1 VFTDKRGRKVLERR
15 GTNNDTYYVYD
26 DLDQQRFVL
35 SPQYQESGYK
45 DTYGYEYRFDEKG
58 RLAKKILPQCD
69 VVQYWYDTAG
79 RMKFMQ
85 DATLRT
91 RGLYRFYLYD
101 KYGRLCIQG
110 TCTGC
115 WRGEAVNTATYI
127 GSNGGFHSTGYSVSR
142 TGDISPTGVTIEQV
156 NYYDGYDFVDAL
168 YSGNSLGQ
176 ASSVSTKGLLTGT
189 RQTASNGT
197 VLLNANYY
205 DYKGRVTDVRSTT
218 LANRRMRTSNTYNYW
233 GGITQTQ
240 QYVYSPDGTQELY
253 VTGSNTYYNNT
264 DLLNLST
271 RGLRIGTGSNYSATI
286 HKLTYDDLGRVYTD
300 KRGNSSYNTLTYRY
314 NVHGWLDSLGTTAFQ
329 ERLYY
334 ADAPYGA
341 TLCYNG
347 NISVQQWKQSNEG
360 FNRGYKFTY
369 DALNR
374 LTEAVYGE
382 NDFSDNLNDYNEK
395 VVEYSLNGM
404 MKRFQRRGK
413 KSDGEYGKV
422 DNLHIHLDGNR
433 PVEISDDAALQTVYG
448 AMEFRDGST
457 SGTEYYYDGNGS
469 LVADANK
476 GIAMIEYDNLNYPR
490 RIQFTN
496 GNTIEYV
503 YSPDGQKLRAKWQTA
518 AGNVV
523 VPLNTTLSITA
534 SSTTQTDY
542 VGDLIYTGTDATAD
556 NPELSK
562 ILYPDGYFMRTS
574 GTSGVFRYFVKDH
587 LGNNRV
593 VNNGTAVYQRT
604 HYYPFGGPYAD
615 VGTASDYQPYKYN
628 GKELDRMHG
637 LDLYDYGARQYDPIL
652 PMFTQQD
659 PLAEKYYHLS
669 PYAYCANNPVNAID
683 LKGDSI
689 AVLNMG
695 YGLAS
700 QHIALLIQ
708 DENNQWQYFSFN
720 GTPYYNNTNG
730 KVGGG
735 PYDNLG
741 EKTFKS
747 PQEFLDSDYN
757 TNEDHP
763 KKRMERGEINGYGYS
778 EAYVLPTSVEQDKA
792 IKGKFVDKINEGYSL
807 LRNHCGHAV
816 QDALNCVG
824 IKTSVKIYNMET
836 LSYEENTAYFPSNI
850 FTFIK
855 ANNPGT
861 NLYKRR

>member
-1 VFTDKRGRKVLERR
+1 MRNRLLRR
-15 GTNNDTYYVYD
+15 GQN
-26 DLDQQRFVL
+26 
-35 SPQYQESGYK
+35 
-45 DTYGYEYRFDEKG
+45 
-58 RLAKKILPQCD
+58 
-69 VVQYWYDTAG
+69 
-79 RMKFMQ
+79 
-85 DATLRT
+85 
-91 RGLYRFYLYD
+91 
-101 KYGRLCIQG
+101 
-110 TCTGC
+110 
-115 WRGEAVNTATYI
+115 
-127 GSNGGFHSTGYSVSR
+127 
-142 TGDISPTGVTIEQV
+142 
-156 NYYDGYDFVDAL
+156 
-168 YSGNSLGQ
+168 
-176 ASSVSTKGLLTGT
+176 
-189 RQTASNGT
+189 
-197 VLLNANYY
+197 
-205 DYKGRVTDVRSTT
+205 RS
-218 LANRRMRTSNTYNYW
+218 
-233 GGITQTQ
+233 
-240 QYVYSPDGTQELY
+240 E
-253 VTGSNTYYNNT
+253 
-264 DLLNLST
+264 
-271 RGLRIGTGSNYSATI
+271 
-286 HKLTYDDLGRVYTD
+286 H
-300 KRGNSSYNTLTYRY
+300 
-314 NVHGWLDSLGTTAFQ
+314 NVHGWLKSLGTTAFQ

-637 LDLYDYGARQYDPIL
+637 LDLYDYGARQYDPIV

-659 PLAEKYYHLS
+659 PLVEKYYHLS
-669 PYAYCANNPVNAID
+669 PYTYCANNPVNAID
-683 LKGDSI
+683 IHGDST
-689 AVLNMG
+689 AVLSIS
-695 YGLAS
+695 S

-708 DENNQWQYFSFN
+708 NESGSWQYYSVNGNNVYSSGSFS
-720 GTPYYNNTNG
+720 GGRKYNDIG
-730 KVGGG
+730 VGS
-735 PYDNLG
+735 
-741 EKTFKS
+741 FKS
-747 PQEFLDSDYN
+747 PQDFLNSEYN
-757 TNEDHP
+757 QKKEEDDPSTANYNYEKAYIIPTN
-763 KKRMERGEINGYGYS
+763 K
-778 EAYVLPTSVEQDKA
+778 EQDSA
-792 IKGKFVDKINEGYSL
+792 IRNEFQRIASEEDYSL
-807 LRNHCGHAV
+807 SPFEPNHCGTAV
-816 QDALNCVG
+816 QKSLEAGGLKVSEKKQSLSG
-824 IKTSVKIYNMET
+824 FSFYYVRPYLPSSAYQVIKN
-836 LSYEENTAYFPSNI
+836 
-850 FTFIK
+850 
-855 ANNPGT
+855 NNPNGYEI
-861 NLYKRR
+861 YKKK

>member
-1 VFTDKRGRKVLERR
+1 
-15 GTNNDTYYVYD
+15 
-26 DLDQQRFVL
+26 
-35 SPQYQESGYK
+35 
-45 DTYGYEYRFDEKG
+45 
-58 RLAKKILPQCD
+58 
-69 VVQYWYDTAG
+69 
-79 RMKFMQ
+79 
-85 DATLRT
+85 
-91 RGLYRFYLYD
+91 
-101 KYGRLCIQG
+101 
-110 TCTGC
+110 
-115 WRGEAVNTATYI
+115 
-127 GSNGGFHSTGYSVSR
+127 
-142 TGDISPTGVTIEQV
+142 
-156 NYYDGYDFVDAL
+156 
-168 YSGNSLGQ
+168 
-176 ASSVSTKGLLTGT
+176 
-189 RQTASNGT
+189 
-197 VLLNANYY
+197 
-205 DYKGRVTDVRSTT
+205 
-218 LANRRMRTSNTYNYW
+218 
-233 GGITQTQ
+233 
-240 QYVYSPDGTQELY
+240 
-253 VTGSNTYYNNT
+253 
-264 DLLNLST
+264 
-271 RGLRIGTGSNYSATI
+271 
-286 HKLTYDDLGRVYTD
+286 
-300 KRGNSSYNTLTYRY
+300 
-314 NVHGWLDSLGTTAFQ
+314 VHGWLKSLGTTAFQ

-574 GTSGVFRYFVKDH
+574 GTSGVFRYFVKDR

-637 LDLYDYGARQYDPIL
+637 LDLYDYGFRQYDPVV

-669 PYAYCANNPVNAID
+669 PYTYCANNPVNAID
-683 LKGDSI
+683 IHGDST
-689 AVLNMG
+689 AVLSIS
-695 YGLAS
+695 S

-708 DENNQWQYFSFN
+708 NESGSWQYYSVNGNNVYSSGSFS
-720 GTPYYNNTNG
+720 GGRKYNDIG
-730 KVGGG
+730 VGS
-735 PYDNLG
+735 
-741 EKTFKS
+741 FKS
-747 PQEFLDSDYN
+747 HQDFLNSEYN
-757 TNEDHP
+757 QKKEEDDPSTANYNYEKAYIIPTN
-763 KKRMERGEINGYGYS
+763 K
-778 EAYVLPTSVEQDKA
+778 EQDSA
-792 IKGKFVDKINEGYSL
+792 IRNEFQRIASEEDYSL
-807 LRNHCGHAV
+807 SPFEPNHCGTAV
-816 QDALNCVG
+816 QKSLEAGGLKVSEKKQSLSG
-824 IKTSVKIYNMET
+824 FSFYYVRPYLPSSAYQVIKN
-836 LSYEENTAYFPSNI
+836 
-850 FTFIK
+850 
-855 ANNPGT
+855 NNPNGYEI
-861 NLYKRR
+861 YKKK